1 MDDMKRCRSWA
12 LCSIDGSR
20 TFVGD
25 LSAWLRV
32 NRVVLPLRSAAAR
45 LGELPFD
52 VRSNGRAVVRW
63 LSGDGTGCA

>member
-1 MDDMKRCRSWA
+1 MSLGKL
-12 LCSIDGSR
+12 LCSFYGSH

-32 NRVVLPLRSAAAR
+32 KRVALPLRKAAAR

-52 VRSNGRAVVRW
+52 VCSNGRAVVRW
-63 LSGDGTGCA
+63 LSGDGTG